1 MHLGGAITDISRTS
15 GIPSWKRG
23 LLQMDNINFVDVIWF
38 GTLMI
43 SCMLYHAL
51 NLLYPLFEK
60 KTILEAWPCLRLE
73 LNFIKGKLFH
83 YVGSDGVFVVS
94 PGEL

>member
-1 MHLGGAITDISRTS
+1 
-15 GIPSWKRG
+15 
-23 LLQMDNINFVDVIWF
+23 MDKINFVDVIWF
-38 GTLMI
+38 GTLAI
-43 SCMLYHAL
+43 SCVLYHAL
-51 NLLYPLFEK
+51 NLLYPLFEEKETVPISKGRAFVRENPIEK